1 VPLQIKAKYGES
13 IRSLSWLAPLGIV
26 TCPGVD
32 HLSLQATV
40 ASFQSSLQLDKQEN
54 SERIMRRIQAFDS
67 FFAKNDSRSPLGSQF
82 EMVRRKGL
90 PPGNV
95 LVQALLLSEMSTG
108 LLMGAQDA
116 SAIEGELICEL
127 AGSGESF
134 RGMRNEVQCRAGEIV
149 LKDNLGIIASLLQG
163 PDHRTRLKK
172 DTKDVVFF
180 VFSAPGI
187 TVNEIHEG
195 TEQICS
201 IFKSA
206 CPHLSAQ
213 VYEIGMPILTG
224 QNSIL

>member
-1 VPLQIKAKYGES
+1 MQIKAKYGES
-13 IRSLSWLAPLGIV
+13 MRNLSWPAPLGVV
-26 TCPGVD
+26 TCSGVD
-32 HLSLQATV
+32 HPLLQAAV
-40 ASFQSSLQLDKQEN
+40 ASFQNSLQLDRQEN

-67 FFAKNDSRSPLGSQF
+67 FFAENDSRSPLGGQF

-116 SAIEGELICEL
+116 SVIEGELICEL

-134 RGMRNEVQCRAGEIV
+134 KGMRNEVQCRPGEIV
-149 LKDNLGIIASLLQG
+149 LKDNVGIIASLLQG

-180 VFSAPGI
+180 VFSVPGI
-187 TVNEIHEG
+187 TVSEIHEG
-195 TEQICS
+195 TEQVSS
-201 IFKSA
+201 IFKKA
-206 CPHLSAQ
+206 CSDLSSQ
-213 VYEIGMPILTG
+213 VYEIGMPMLTG